1 MSKKKTLNGK
11 NLLPAI
17 LFYIGIIGYLCFAIF
32 NFGSSSGGLFG
43 DSFAHTFYYAKL
55 SFWYTL
61 YSFVCISFC
70 SPASEKENKE
80 SPTRLHTDMAKL
92 QSGLAIILAIAAF
105 T

>member
-1 MSKKKTLNGK
+1 MSKKKALNG
-11 NLLPAI
+11 NRLLPTI
-17 LFYIGIIGYLCFAIF
+17 LFYVGVIGYLSFAIF
-32 NFGSSSGGLFG
+32 NFGSLSGGLFG
-43 DSFAHTFYYAKL
+43 ASFAHAFYYAKL
-55 SFWYTL
+55 SFWYAL

-80 SPTRLHTDMAKL
+80 SPVRLHTDMAKL